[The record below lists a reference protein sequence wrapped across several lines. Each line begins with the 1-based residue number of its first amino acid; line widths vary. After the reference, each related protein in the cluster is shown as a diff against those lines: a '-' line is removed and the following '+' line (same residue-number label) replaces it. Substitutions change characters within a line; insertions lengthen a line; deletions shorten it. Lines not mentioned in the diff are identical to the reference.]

1 MAEMYTTRQVI
12 ALNEEYNQYIEE
24 YYDPEQKLSLL
35 GDNDGLHMSFE
46 HWLLKREADNI
57 PKPDCRDNGNS
68 GRKSVRKL
76 DRVKSIGKTYLNI
89 KGELITITK
98 FLPGTC
104 RFKDD
109 RGRMYTPTGFA
120 NIGAMRL
127 PRDCNLI
134 IND

>member
-12 ALNEEYNQYIEE
+12 ALYKEYEEYKGHYV
-24 YYDPEQKLSLL
+24 LSI
-35 GDNDGLHMSFE
+35 NFE

-89 KGELITITK
+89 KGEQITIVK
-98 FLPGTC
+98 FLPGVS

-109 RGRMYTPTGFA
+109 RGRMYTPVGYA

-127 PRDCNLI
+127 PKDCNLI

>member
-12 ALNEEYNQYIEE
+12 ALEKEYTKYVLDYCDTEMKEMSENYPKE
-24 YYDPEQKLSLL
+24 
-35 GDNDGLHMSFE
+35 MSFE
-46 HWLLKREADNI
+46 HWLLKRETDNI

-127 PRDCNLI
+127 PKDCNLI